1 LGILTKNAN
10 NYLAKILLA
19 DVKSLVVGT
28 LHDHNFD
35 GGKKLFLPYEYIY
48 LMLTNGVC
56 CWYYAFYIMVKTILK
71 IYTE

>member
-1 LGILTKNAN
+1 
-10 NYLAKILLA
+10 LAKTLLA

-35 GGKKLFLPYEYIY
+35 GGKKLFLPYEHIY

-56 CWYYAFYIMVKTILK
+56 CWYYHACYIMVKTVLK
-71 IYTE
+71 IYAE